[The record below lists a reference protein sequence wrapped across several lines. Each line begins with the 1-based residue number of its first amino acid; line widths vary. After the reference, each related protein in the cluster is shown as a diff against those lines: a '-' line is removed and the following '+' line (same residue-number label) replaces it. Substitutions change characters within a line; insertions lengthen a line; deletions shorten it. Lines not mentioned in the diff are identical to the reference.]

1 MKMFRTA
8 TANEVA
14 AHEKVEALLTTDEL
28 FEKALELVS
37 DRLFNYD
44 TSLTKLYYNRVYR
57 FAKSLG
63 VTVWEMDTWYCV
75 EEN

>member
-1 MKMFRTA
+1 MKMFRIA

-63 VTVWEMDTWYCV
+63 VTVWEMDTWYFV
-75 EEN
+75 EEE